1 MEKPRYSASK
11 RMIYGSLVAAW
22 GLVYLLAYGAIFR
35 PQTETSVAF
44 TSFASLVIPLTFAL
58 IVALLGV
65 HRGFGSLDMRTQLKH
80 GPLARDQ
87 PALPSPEAATDGGQ
101 T

>member
-22 GLVYLLAYGAIFR
+22 GLIYLLAYAAGFR
-35 PQTETSVAF
+35 NSETA
-44 TSFASLVIPLTFAL
+44 TGFATLVVPLTFGL

-65 HRGFGSLDMRTQLKH
+65 HRGFGSLDMYTQAKH

>member
-22 GLVYLLAYGAIFR
+22 GLIYMLAYAAAFR
-35 PQTETSVAF
+35 KSEEATG
-44 TSFASLVIPLTFAL
+44 FASLVVPLSFGL

-87 PALPSPEAATDGGQ
+87 PTLPSPEAETDGGQ

>member
-22 GLVYLLAYGAIFR
+22 GLIYMLAYAAGFRESEKAI
-35 PQTETSVAF
+35 A
-44 TSFASLVIPLTFAL
+44 FASIVVPLAFAL

-87 PALPSPEAATDGGQ
+87 PGPATPEAATDGGQ

>member
-1 MEKPRYSASK
+1 MMEKPRYSASK

-22 GLVYLLAYGAIFR
+22 GLIYMLAYAAGFRESEKAI
-35 PQTETSVAF
+35 A
-44 TSFASLVIPLTFAL
+44 FASIVVPLAFAL

-80 GPLARDQ
+80 GALPRDQ
-87 PALPSPEAATDGGQ
+87 PAASAGTIPNGGQ

>member
-22 GLVYLLAYGAIFR
+22 GLIYMLAYAAGFHNSEQA
-35 PQTETSVAF
+35 TG
-44 TSFASLVIPLTFAL
+44 FASLVVPLTFGL

-87 PALPSPEAATDGGQ
+87 PGPATSEAATDGGQ

>member
-1 MEKPRYSASK
+1 MDKPRYTSSK

-22 GLVYLLAYGAIFR
+22 GLIYMLAYAAGFRESEKAI
-35 PQTETSVAF
+35 A
-44 TSFASLVIPLTFAL
+44 FASIVVPLAFAL
-58 IVALLGV
+58 IVTLLGV

-80 GPLARDQ
+80 GYFARDQ
-87 PALPSPEAATDGGQ
+87 PGNEPSQAAADGGQ

>member
-1 MEKPRYSASK
+1 MEKPRYTTSK
-11 RMIYGSLVAAW
+11 RMILGSLVAAW
-22 GLVYLLAYGAIFR
+22 GLIYMLAYAAGFHESA
-35 PQTETSVAF
+35 QATG
-44 TSFASLVIPLTFAL
+44 FASLVVPLAFGL

-87 PALPSPEAATDGGQ
+87 PALPPEAATDGGQ